1 MGRENSK
8 FKVFDLLR
16 DCYIYRGPIRVV
28 RQIKVGGILKQGN

>member
-16 DCYIYRGPIRVV
+16 DYYIYRGPIRVV